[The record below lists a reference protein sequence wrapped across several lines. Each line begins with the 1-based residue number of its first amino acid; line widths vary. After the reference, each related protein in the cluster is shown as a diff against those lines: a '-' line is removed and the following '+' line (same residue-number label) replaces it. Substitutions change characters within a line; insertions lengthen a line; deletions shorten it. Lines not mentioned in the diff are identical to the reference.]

1 MNKSDLYELLKEKKL
16 NIRLMIQYQ
25 QRDIIDFH
33 SIEKGLVMGL
43 SKLLGKLKEEV
54 RTSG

>member
-25 QRDIIDFH
+25 QRDITDFH
-33 SIEKGLVMGL
+33 SIEKALVMGL
-43 SKLLGKLKEEV
+43 SKLLGKLKEEE